1 VLALKPSELATGI
14 GQEFQVGLVAES
26 LEGLTEGVVTVEYD
40 PQVLEFRRVVEGEL
54 LKRRGGRASVTVSPN
69 PSRGSVQFTM
79 RRQGEPASGNG
90 GLVMLTFA
98 GRAPGVSPLAIQ
110 IPEGLDHGKYG
121 RPAIEGHG
129 IVRVR

>member
-1 VLALKPSELATGI
+1 MLTFKPSELATGI
-14 GQEFQVGLVAES
+14 GQEFQIGLMAQS

-40 PQVLEFRRVVEGEL
+40 PQILEFRRVVEGEL
-54 LKRRGGRASVTVSPN
+54 LKRRGGRSSVIASSN
-69 PSRGSVQFTM
+69 PSTGSVQLTM

-98 GRAPGVSPLAIQ
+98 GKAPGVSPLAIQ
-110 IPEGLDHGKYG
+110 MPEGLNHGKYG
-121 RPAIEGHG
+121 QPSIEGPG